1 MGNLFTL
8 SWLRDKGFGMGSIVG
23 AIPSAVK
30 GRQISLS
37 KTGSIF
43 DPAKESN
50 MSAWRGW
57 WKYLW
62 IDQGLVWAGGCIL
75 GMYLCVLLAYGLI
88 PVGTKLTGWGAGAYQ
103 AEYMAKFWK
112 PFWFLSLFTG
122 FWILWGTQLAVTDG
136 YVRSVTDI
144 IWSST
149 KKPHAWKGGSKVV
162 YYLALLIFCAWGC
175 VAINLAAPLMLIMI
189 GANMAGFIFVVAS
202 LHLIA
207 VNHKLLPKP
216 LRPPLWRTISLIG
229 CAVFYAFFV
238 IMLVGKQTK
247 LW

>member
-1 MGNLFTL
+1 MART
-8 SWLRDKGFGMGSIVG
+8 W
-23 AIPSAVK
+23 P
-30 GRQISLS
+30 
-37 KTGSIF
+37 
-43 DPAKESN
+43 
-50 MSAWRGW
+50 
-57 WKYLW
+57 
-62 IDQGLVWAGGCIL
+62 GGI
-75 GMYLCVLLAYGLI
+75 
-88 PVGTKLTGWGAGAYQ
+88 
-103 AEYMAKFWK
+103 
-112 PFWFLSLFTG
+112 
-122 FWILWGTQLAVTDG
+122 QLAVTDG

-216 LRPPLWRTISLIG
+216 LRPPLWRTLSLIA

-238 IMLVGKQTK
+238 IMLVGRQLK